1 MLDKIYGAEGFPF
14 DSLYKEYLDYGER
27 LKGYICDTAVVLNDA
42 VKRRKRILFEGAQ
55 GTLLDV
61 DHGTYPFVT
70 SSNATAGG
78 ASTGSGVGPTKIDKV
93 IGVVKAYT
101 TRVGEGPFPT
111 EFPADLMERVR
122 RRGKEFGATTGRP
135 RRCGWFDNVIVSHSV
150 KVNGIGEIVVTKL
163 DVLDDLD
170 SLKICTAYKYKGRLY
185 KDFPS
190 DIEALTNCEAVY
202 ETLPGWKK
210 DTTSIT
216 SYSGLP
222 KNAKNYLK
230 RIQRL
235 LNTKIVLIS
244 VGSERTQTFSKPF
257 GKSSGFRPEQGRG
270 AKGA

>member
-1 MLDKIYGAEGFPF
+1 
-14 DSLYKEYLDYGER
+14 
-27 LKGYICDTAVVLNDA
+27 
-42 VKRRKRILFEGAQ
+42 
-55 GTLLDV
+55 
-61 DHGTYPFVT
+61 
-70 SSNATAGG
+70 
-78 ASTGSGVGPTKIDKV
+78 
-93 IGVVKAYT
+93 
-101 TRVGEGPFPT
+101 
-111 EFPADLMERVR
+111 
-122 RRGKEFGATTGRP
+122 
-135 RRCGWFDNVIVSHSV
+135 VIVSHSV